1 MQYFTARNFARSI
14 LARAQK
20 KKKLHLSVTELETS
34 PGGKKVVLESR
45 QRQQIIDLI
54 FRPRNRLEREKKK
67 KDERE

>member
-34 PGGKKVVLESR
+34 PGGKKL
-45 QRQQIIDLI
+45 
-54 FRPRNRLEREKKK
+54 FWNRARDNKS
-67 KDERE
+67 

>member
-1 MQYFTARNFARSI
+1 MQYLQLEI
-14 LARAQK
+14 LLDRFSRAHK
-20 KKKLHLSVTELETS
+20 KKRNSICQWQNWKLL
-34 PGGKKVVLESR
+34 PGEKVVLESR